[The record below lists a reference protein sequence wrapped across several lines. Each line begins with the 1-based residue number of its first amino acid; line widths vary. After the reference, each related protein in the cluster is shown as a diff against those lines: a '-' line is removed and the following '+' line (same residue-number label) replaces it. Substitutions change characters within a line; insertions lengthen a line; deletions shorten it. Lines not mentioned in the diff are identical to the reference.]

1 MNVEEKTARSPR
13 KPEWLKVQLPTGTG
27 YRKVKGLIEEHDLH
41 TVCESAACP
50 NRGECWSSGTATFM
64 ILGNICTR
72 SCGFCNV
79 VTGKP
84 TELDLDEP
92 RRVADAV
99 RLMDLKYAV
108 ITSVNRDELKDGGA
122 AVWAE
127 TIRLVREQNPNT
139 KIEVLI
145 PDFCSNWDALQ
156 TVIDAKPDV
165 LNHNTETV
173 PRLYLQVRPQGKFTR
188 SMELLARAKAQ
199 GMVTKSGIM
208 VGLGETN
215 EEVIEV
221 MKEWKKVN
229 VDLLTLGQYM
239 QPTLNHL
246 PVARWVTPEEFKF
259 FYDEGIKMG
268 FENVFSGPLVRSSY
282 HAGEQSEKLMK

>member
-1 MNVEEKTARSPR
+1 
-13 KPEWLKVQLPTGTG
+13 
-27 YRKVKGLIEEHDLH
+27 
-41 TVCESAACP
+41 
-50 NRGECWSSGTATFM
+50 
-64 ILGNICTR
+64 
-72 SCGFCNV
+72 
-79 VTGKP
+79 
-84 TELDLDEP
+84 
-92 RRVADAV
+92 
-99 RLMDLKYAV
+99 
-108 ITSVNRDELKDGGA
+108 LKDGGA
-122 AVWAE
+122 SVWAE
-127 TIRLVREQNPNT
+127 TIRLVREACPDT

-156 TVIDAKPDV
+156 TVIDARPDV

-221 MKEWKKVN
+221 MKEWRKVN

-246 PVARWVTPEEFKF
+246 PVARWVTPEEFNF
-259 FYDEGIKMG
+259 FHEEGMKMG

-282 HAGEQSEKLMK
+282 HAGEQSEKLL